1 MADALAWWLAVE
13 VIGLAVLP
21 LTTLALGRLPDRG
34 YCLSRPLGL
43 LLTGYGLWT
52 LNMVRLVPNTSRGI
66 GAVIVLIAVASCSI
80 AWQRRVELF
89 TFARRRWAYLLL
101 VEGLFALAFFVAA
114 WLRSHVPDIAG
125 TEKPMDFMFL
135 NATSRAERF
144 PPEDPWLSGFDV
156 AYYYFGYL
164 LVAMVGQLAGV
175 ATNVGYNLGLAM
187 IAALAV
193 TGAFGLA
200 YNVAAMATSADDDE
214 AGDDARH
221 ATRSG
226 VVAAL
231 ERAGLWMRPLAFG
244 ALAVVLVV
252 IVGNLEGV
260 FEFTAAHG
268 VLPHGFY
275 RWLDIADLDV
285 RPANTDRW
293 YPTESWSYWWWFRAS
308 RVLRRPFDGGEL
320 EIITEFPAFS
330 FVLGDLHPHVLSLPF
345 MLLAVGVALHLLR
358 SPEPL
363 DLVYWLKRPAALALA
378 AVLVGGLGF
387 INTWD
392 APTFGVLL
400 IGAALVRNLQLA
412 GPEGRRRVGARAL
425 DLASFGVPVVGLALV
440 AYAPFF
446 FGSLDSQADG
456 VTATSDPG
464 SRPVDMLIFWGP
476 MAVVLV
482 PLVVRRLVE
491 AHRERPLSAREWS
504 MALVAPAGLV
514 AAWVLWDPIAGA
526 AGALGVPLRE
536 APEKLGGRLG
546 NRGGEYLTLVAL
558 ALLFAGTV
566 LALWREV
573 ERERPRFASVVA
585 LTLTALGVFLVFG
598 PELFYLVDS
607 FGTRMN
613 TVFKLWFQAWGL
625 LGVGAACGAYELWRE
640 GIGGERARTWGL
652 AWAGTAVIVLL
663 GGLLYPV
670 GATLARTDGLRG
682 PRTLDGLAFV
692 RKLDAGEYDAIQWLY
707 ARRRDH
713 IVIAE
718 AVGNDYTYGGRMSAA
733 TGLPTPLQWPGH
745 ELQWRGETESQGS
758 RQADIDRL
766 YRSTN
771 AQDVADVVNQYG
783 ITFVIVGR
791 TEREQFPEEALAKF
805 DRVLG
810 PPVFQSGETRIYSTV
825 SVRERGR

>member
-13 VIGLAVLP
+13 VVGLAALP
-21 LTTLALGRLPDRG
+21 LTFLALGRLPDRG
-34 YCLSRPLGL
+34 YSFSRPFGL
-43 LLTGYGLWT
+43 LLAGYGLWT
-52 LNMVRLVPNTSRGI
+52 LNMARLVPNTGRGVA
-66 GAVIVLIAVASCSI
+66 AVVVLVALVSCWA
-80 AWQRRVELF
+80 AWRRRDELLA
-89 TFARRRWAYLLL
+89 FAKHRWAYLLF
-101 VEGLFALAFFVAA
+101 VDGLFALAFFVAA
-114 WLRSHVPDIAG
+114 WLRSYVPDIAG

-135 NATSRAERF
+135 NAASRAERF
-144 PPEDPWLSGFDV
+144 PPQDPWLSGFDV

-164 LVAMVGQLAGV
+164 LVSTVGQLAGV

-187 IAALAV
+187 IAALTV

-200 YNVAAMATSADDDE
+200 YNVVATAAGADNDE
-214 AGDDARH
+214 AGDEARDEEGH
-221 ATRSG
+221 G

-244 ALAVVLVV
+244 ALAVTLVA
-252 IVGNLEGV
+252 IIGNLEGV

-268 VLPHGFY
+268 LLPHGFY
-275 RWLDIADLDV
+275 RWLEIADLDV
-285 RPANTDRW
+285 RPTNTDRW

-308 RVLRRPFDGGEL
+308 RILRRPFEGGEL

-363 DLVYWLKRPAALALA
+363 DLVYWLRRPGGLAMAAL
-378 AVLVGGLGF
+378 LVGGLGF

-425 DLASFGVPVVGLALV
+425 DLASFGLPLVGLALA

-476 MAVVLV
+476 TAVLLV
-482 PLVVRRLVE
+482 PFVARRLTE
-491 AHRERPLSAREWS
+491 AHRERPLTPRAWS
-504 MALVAPAGLV
+504 MALAAPAALV
-514 AAWVLWDPIAGA
+514 AAWLLWDPIAA
-526 AGALGVPLRE
+526 IAGALGVPLRE
-536 APEKLGGRLG
+536 APEGLGGRLG

-558 ALLFAGTV
+558 AALFAATV
-566 LALWREV
+566 LALGREIA
-573 ERERPRFASVVA
+573 RESPRPASLVG
-585 LTLTALGVFLVFG
+585 LTLSALGVFLVLG

-613 TVFKLWFQAWGL
+613 TVFKLWFQAWAL
-625 LGVGAACGAYELWRE
+625 FGVAAACAGYELWRE
-640 GIGGERARTWGL
+640 GVRAKRPAPWAL
-652 AWAGTAVIVLL
+652 AWAGTTAIVLL

-682 PRTLDGLAFV
+682 ARTLDGLAFV
-692 RKLDAGEYDAIQWLY
+692 RTLDAGEYDAVQWLY
-707 ARRRDH
+707 PRRRDH

-718 AVGNDYTYGGRMSAA
+718 AVGADYTYGGRMSAA

-758 RQADIDRL
+758 RQADVDRL

-771 AQDVADVVNQYG
+771 PQDVADVVNQYG

-791 TEREQFPEEALAKF
+791 AEREQFPEEALAKF
-805 DRVLG
+805 DKVLG